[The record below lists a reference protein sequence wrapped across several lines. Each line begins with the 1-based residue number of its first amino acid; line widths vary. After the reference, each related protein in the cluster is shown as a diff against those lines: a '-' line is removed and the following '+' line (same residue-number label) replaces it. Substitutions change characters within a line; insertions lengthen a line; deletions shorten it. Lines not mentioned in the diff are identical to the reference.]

1 MSFSYSPKV
10 TTNGLILYLDAAN
23 TKSYSG
29 SGVNWNDLT
38 VNQNIS
44 TLTNGPTFSSSNMG
58 IFSFDGTN
66 DYSEIT
72 NKTSLLE
79 FQPTQPYSVFVW
91 FRGPSAQTTALV
103 SNMDNSGTVFPGWD
117 LMFNHVGSPN
127 TIAMHLIS
135 TWQLNAMK
143 IRVTYD
149 FTNNLNRWIYFGYTY
164 DGSSPTTTGSA
175 INSVNFYFNG
185 DLYTTGKASE
195 ITNAFSGSS
204 QTITYS
210 TNQRFRVAGRWNT
223 VLGGQ
228 SLLATVTMSNVQ
240 IYNRVLNSTEVLQN
254 YNSLKGRFGL

>member
-29 SGVNWNDLT
+29 SGVNWDDLT
-38 VNQNIS
+38 VNQNGS
-44 TLTNGPTFSSSNMG
+44 TLTNGPTFSSSNLG
-58 IFSFDGTN
+58 IISFDGTN

-117 LMFNHVGSPN
+117 LMFNHVEAAN

-135 TWQLNAMK
+135 NWPLNAIK
-143 IRVTYD
+143 ISVTYD
-149 FTNNLNRWIYFGYTY
+149 FTANLNRWIFFGYTY
-164 DGSSPTTTGSA
+164 DGSCPVSSA
-175 INSVNFYFNG
+175 NVLSSVNFYFNG
-185 DLYTTGKASE
+185 DLYTTGKTIRVIDGFNSSSE
-195 ITNAFSGSS
+195 
-204 QTITYS
+204 TITYS

-223 VLGGQ
+223 VLGGS